1 MKISGLNKVGLRRNG
16 FDSATIKQIEAAY
29 RILFY
34 SDLLHDDA
42 LDKVENELGGN
53 QAVDELVRFIRASK
67 RGVVKR
73 TKSS

>member
-16 FDSATIKQIEAAY
+16 FDRATIKQIDAAY

-34 SDLLHDDA
+34 SDMLHEEA
-42 LDKVENELGGN
+42 LAKVEEELGGN
-53 QAVDELVRFIRASK
+53 SAVDELIRFIRASK

-73 TKSS
+73 TKSK